1 MKSFSICAG
10 LAALAMS
17 FVSAEAASA
26 ANTPG
31 AHILVI
37 DRRAIMTGSKLGQ
50 NIREQIMAFQQKAQ
64 SDLGAENTAL
74 QNEQQALQKD
84 SAKLPADVRAKK
96 SQALDARQ
104 AAFQKKVQEQQS
116 LIQGG
121 EMAARKFY
129 MAQSDAVVH
138 TIMTERGAD
147 VVLDKATV
155 VDSGN
160 GLDITKDVMQ
170 RLDKKVTSFKVPMV
184 KPSLSDM
191 LQMQGMQGR
200 PQ

>member
-1 MKSFSICAG
+1 MLHGGLWHGSRRFSKGDSTTMKRFSICAG

-84 SAKLPADVRAKK
+84 FGQAAGRCARQKK
-96 SQALDARQ
+96 S
-104 AAFQKKVQEQQS
+104 
-116 LIQGG
+116 
-121 EMAARKFY
+121 
-129 MAQSDAVVH
+129 
-138 TIMTERGAD
+138 GA
-147 VVLDKATV
+147 
-155 VDSGN
+155 
-160 GLDITKDVMQ
+160 
-170 RLDKKVTSFKVPMV
+170 
-184 KPSLSDM
+184 
-191 LQMQGMQGR
+191 
-200 PQ
+200 